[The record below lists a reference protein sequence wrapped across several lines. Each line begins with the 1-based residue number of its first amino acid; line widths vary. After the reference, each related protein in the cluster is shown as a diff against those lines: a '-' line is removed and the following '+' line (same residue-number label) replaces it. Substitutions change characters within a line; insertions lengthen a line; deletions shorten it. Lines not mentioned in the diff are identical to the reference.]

1 MKLSQIKEMLSK
13 ISKWPWMNRYPYN
26 AITDDKL
33 LFVVGCNSCGTKN
46 KEDLDFIASAPTII
60 DQLIKQ
66 NEVMREALRYY
77 TNDEMRKMLDIW
89 DKNGN
94 LRQQVVFIFDSE
106 TAKEALKE
114 VERIEDGS

>member
-66 NEVMREALRYY
+66 NEVMREALEEVIIIPYK
-77 TNDEMRKMLDIW
+77 DSDI
-89 DKNGN
+89 NSLLET
-94 LRQQVVFIFDSE
+94 LRCRSQ
-106 TAKEALKE
+106 EALKE
-114 VERIEDGS
+114 VERIEDEHN